1 MVVEIL
7 AALQCSSSRSPA
19 RPPGDATSNGSQ
31 NAAVARPHAPGA
43 GRSPRETAPESETA
57 GMPGAAPPAPDVDGA
72 LPAALEVPDP
82 EMPSLPAAAPL
93 ESVDDTEP
101 EQAVMANKPIENERH
116 CFMRASISPE
126 KIETGDSKDTTLDFI
141 VAPKYIH

>member
-1 MVVEIL
+1 
-7 AALQCSSSRSPA
+7 
-19 RPPGDATSNGSQ
+19 
-31 NAAVARPHAPGA
+31 
-43 GRSPRETAPESETA
+43 
-57 GMPGAAPPAPDVDGA
+57 MPGAAPPAPDVEGA
-72 LPAALEVPDP
+72 LLPALEEVPDP
-82 EMPSLPAAAPL
+82 ATPSLPAAAPL
-93 ESVDDTEP
+93 ESVEDTEP